1 MIVFMTPFESEK
13 QRHVEKDINVMYTSD
28 DVLLIAHIP
37 ISLVL
42 LFAFTPNSVWT
53 SLTII
58 SLDVLDHDSLLCRL
72 SVNDLLMRK

>member
-42 LFAFTPNSVWT
+42 LFAFTPNSQCG
-53 SLTII
+53 
-58 SLDVLDHDSLLCRL
+58 HR
-72 SVNDLLMRK
+72 